1 MRVAFVEQSINDK
14 NGLDIRFE
22 RLTKNLNE
30 SEKADLKRKWT
41 KFQKIAS
48 SSRRLEVIA
57 YEIENHFNRL
67 LKNTPFNAMLATS
80 SKYDALKYKSIFD
93 NETNIKSAVV
103 ISPPNIARG
112 GRGF

>member
-1 MRVAFVEQSINDK
+1 MDK
-14 NGLDIRFE
+14 V
-22 RLTKNLNE
+22 
-30 SEKADLKRKWT
+30 S
-41 KFQKIAS
+41 KIAS

-93 NETNIKSAVV
+93 SETNIKSAVV
-103 ISPPNIARG
+103 ISPPNMPEGEEDFSSDPEI
-112 GRGF
+112 F